1 MTLTRFY
8 GMHIWVLPA
17 LLMLLI
23 GIHMFLV
30 VRIGISAP
38 PKASE
43 TEEEGPEL
51 EVEA

>member
-8 GMHIWVLPA
+8 GMHIWVLPSI
-17 LLMLLI
+17 LLLLV

-38 PKASE
+38 PKASQP
-43 TEEEGPEL
+43 EEEEPEV